1 MRWISAILFASAL
14 LLPAVAA
21 AQAVD
26 TESIEIGLSTDHI
39 AITADFTGADLTIFG
54 ALDNGDPLV
63 ARQGRYDIIVVL
75 QGPPAETVVRRKE
88 RFFGMWI
95 NRRSEAFENVPISY
109 SLATTR
115 AIQDIADSESF
126 SRLSLGVD
134 HIFLKPHDTANPA
147 AVEEFTDA
155 LRARK
160 RKTGLYNE
168 RVGGVQFLS
177 QSLFRATLSLPPNVP
192 IGTHRA
198 RAFLFKNGV
207 FLKETSAPLSIL
219 KSGIEDAIFRAAH
232 NYSFFYGIGAVLIA
246 MLTGW
251 LGRVIFRKD

>member
-1 MRWISAILFASAL
+1 MRWLATILLVTGLLMPASVSAQTAES
-14 LLPAVAA
+14 
-21 AQAVD
+21 
-26 TESIEIGLSTDHI
+26 ESIEIGLSTDRI

-134 HIFLKPHDTANPA
+134 HIFLKPHDEADPA
-147 AVEEFTDA
+147 RIAEFTEA

-192 IGTHRA
+192 IGNHRA

-219 KSGIEDAIFRAAH
+219 KSGLEDAIFRAAH

-246 MLTGW
+246 MLVGW
-251 LGRVIFRKD
+251 LGRIIFRRD